1 MTFNTAIKF
10 DTCSALAD
18 AGTSTFS
25 TGNVYTTSSLYN
37 KLPTRICIAVVATII
52 TSSVTLP
59 PQSISTSS
67 ATTLG
72 IQSHR
77 STRLLSQS
85 AITTFVAELQSKS
98 KSLSSEDSQI
108 LRKVILSK
116 SQPGIPRF

>member
-10 DTCSALAD
+10 DNGSAFTD
-18 AGTSTFS
+18 AGTNNFS
-25 TGNVYTTSSLYN
+25 TGNVYTSSLYN
-37 KLPTRICIAVVATII
+37 KLPTRIGVAVVATII

-59 PQSISTSS
+59 PQPINASS

-72 IQSHR
+72 IQSPR
-77 STRLLSQS
+77 TTRLLSQA
-85 AITTFVAELQSKS
+85 AIATFVAELQSKS

>member
-1 MTFNTAIKF
+1 MTFKTDIKF
-10 DTCSALAD
+10 ETGSTFTD
-18 AGTSTFS
+18 AGTSAFS
-25 TGNVYTTSSLYN
+25 TGNVYTSSLYN
-37 KLPTRICIAVVATII
+37 KLPARIGVAVVATII

-59 PQSISTSS
+59 PQPINASS

-72 IQSHR
+72 IQSPR
-77 STRLLSQS
+77 TTRLLSQA
-85 AITTFVAELQSKS
+85 AIAMFVAELQSKS

>member
-10 DTCSALAD
+10 DTGSACTD
-18 AGTSTFS
+18 TGSSTFTTS
-25 TGNVYTTSSLYN
+25 NVYTNSRYN
-37 KLPTRICIAVVATII
+37 NLPTRIGVAVVATII

-59 PQSISTSS
+59 PQLVTSSS

-72 IQSHR
+72 IQSPL
-77 STRLLSQS
+77 SARLLSQS
-85 AITTFVAELQSKS
+85 AITNFVAELHNRS

-108 LRKVILSK
+108 LRKIILSK

>member
-10 DTCSALAD
+10 DTGSVFTD
-18 AGTSTFS
+18 GVTNNFS
-25 TGNVYTTSSLYN
+25 TGRVCTSSLYN
-37 KLPTRICIAVVATII
+37 KLPARIGVAVAATII

-59 PQSISTSS
+59 PQPVSTGS

-72 IQSHR
+72 IQSPR
-77 STRLLSQS
+77 AIRLLSQS

>member
-1 MTFNTAIKF
+1 MTLATDIKF
-10 DTCSALAD
+10 DTGSAFTD

-25 TGNVYTTSSLYN
+25 TGNVYTGSPHN
-37 KLPTRICIAVVATII
+37 KLSARIGVAVVATII

-59 PQSISTSS
+59 PQPINASS

-72 IQSHR
+72 IQSPR
-77 STRLLSQS
+77 ATRLLSQA
-85 AITTFVAELQSKS
+85 AIATFVKELQSKS

-116 SQPGIPRF
+116 SKPGIPRF

>member
-1 MTFNTAIKF
+1 MTFNTSVKF
-10 DTCSALAD
+10 DIGSA
-18 AGTSTFS
+18 STNTAAINFS
-25 TGNVYTTSSLYN
+25 IDNVCTNNLYS
-37 KLPTRICIAVVATII
+37 KLPTRIGIAVAATII

-59 PQSISTSS
+59 PQPISTSS

-72 IQSHR
+72 IQSPR
-77 STRLLSQS
+77 ATRLLSQS

>member
-1 MTFNTAIKF
+1 MTFNTSVKF
-10 DTCSALAD
+10 DIGSA
-18 AGTSTFS
+18 STNTAAINFS
-25 TGNVYTTSSLYN
+25 IDNVCTNNLYS
-37 KLPTRICIAVVATII
+37 KLPTRIGIAVAATII

-59 PQSISTSS
+59 PQPISTSS

-72 IQSHR
+72 IQSPLA
-77 STRLLSQS
+77 TRLLSQS

>member
-1 MTFNTAIKF
+1 MTFKTAIKF
-10 DTCSALAD
+10 DTGSAFTD
-18 AGTSTFS
+18 WGTSTFS
-25 TGNVYTTSSLYN
+25 TGNFYTSSLYN
-37 KLPTRICIAVVATII
+37 KLPARIGVAVVATII

-59 PQSISTSS
+59 PQPINASS

-72 IQSHR
+72 IQSPR
-77 STRLLSQS
+77 TTRLLSQA
-85 AITTFVAELQSKS
+85 AIATFVAELQSKS

>member
-10 DTCSALAD
+10 DTGSAFTDTGASIF
-18 AGTSTFS
+18 TRNISTDS
-25 TGNVYTTSSLYN
+25 RYDR
-37 KLPTRICIAVVATII
+37 LPTRIGVAVVATII

-59 PQSISTSS
+59 PQPVTSSS

-72 IQSHR
+72 IQYPIAA
-77 STRLLSQS
+77 RLLSQS
-85 AITTFVAELQSKS
+85 AITTFVTELQNKS

-108 LRKVILSK
+108 LRKIILSK

>member
-10 DTCSALAD
+10 DNGSASTD
-18 AGTSTFS
+18 AGTNIFS
-25 TGNVYTTSSLYN
+25 TGNVYTSSSYN
-37 KLPTRICIAVVATII
+37 KLPARIGVAVVATII

-59 PQSISTSS
+59 PQPINASS

-72 IQSHR
+72 IQSPR
-77 STRLLSQS
+77 TTRLLSQA
-85 AITTFVAELQSKS
+85 AIATFIAELQSKS